1 MRTGICLSVAPA
13 DMDRLRGLV
22 KDRNAP
28 LMNEVKKLPSFGRRW
43 RTHRREPQLFI
54 VDALAAGVHAMIA
67 GQLGGA
73 N

>member
-1 MRTGICLSVAPA
+1 
-13 DMDRLRGLV
+13 
-22 KDRNAP
+22 
-28 LMNEVKKLPSFGRRW
+28 MNEVKKLPRFMAYTSPR
-43 RTHRREPQLFI
+43 PQLFI

>member
-1 MRTGICLSVAPA
+1 
-13 DMDRLRGLV
+13 
-22 KDRNAP
+22 
-28 LMNEVKKLPSFGRRW
+28 MNEVKKLPSFGRRW
-43 RTHRREPQLFI
+43 RTHRREPQLFS

>member
-1 MRTGICLSVAPA
+1 
-13 DMDRLRGLV
+13 
-22 KDRNAP
+22 
-28 LMNEVKKLPSFGRRW
+28 MNEVKKLPSFGRRW

-54 VDALAAGVHAMIA
+54 VDALAAGVHAMTA